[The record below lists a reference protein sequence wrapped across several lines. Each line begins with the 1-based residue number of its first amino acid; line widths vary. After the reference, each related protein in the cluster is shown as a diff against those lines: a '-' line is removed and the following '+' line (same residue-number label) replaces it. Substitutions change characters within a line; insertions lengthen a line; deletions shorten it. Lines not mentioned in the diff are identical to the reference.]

1 MSKEEALEKLLRL
14 GALNKGDM
22 FAICGWSMEEV
33 EGTLKSLIRARRV
46 TTWNLNFTRMYRVV
60 SA

>member
-14 GALNKGDM
+14 GALNKGEM

-33 EGTLKSLIRARRV
+33 ESVLKSLIRARRV
-46 TTWNLNFTRMYRVV
+46 TTWNQNFTRLYKVR
-60 SA
+60 A